1 MKTKI
6 IYFLIALSV
15 AVAQT
20 CSEKAILD
28 KSESSF
34 TYNEYSDYDGVYH
47 GIASCYSLETGD
59 DSLCCYIKVKFKNKE
74 ADKKFTHKGCYTL
87 KSEYFNDIDG
97 KIKEIKEKLSPDNGN
112 IEKVDIKLD
121 CNSKFMRLAGLILL
135 SLLLF

>member
-20 CSEKAILD
+20 CSEKAIL
-28 KSESSF
+28 KGSSF
-34 TYNEYSDYDGVYH
+34 IYNEYSDYDGVYH

-87 KSEYFNDIDG
+87 TSDDYLNDID
-97 KIKEIKEKLSPDNGN
+97 KTIENLETNLNDDDN